1 MRRGAGTLI
10 TIRHVTLTLALTV
23 WAALAGLNAGCASG
37 VRWRYDFATA
47 YEQSKSNQRLT
58 LVYFRQWFLPLCGKM
73 EEAVFSAPELREATR
88 DLTCVRYELYSGD
101 PLSAAWD
108 VDAAPA
114 FVIVDTN
121 GTILARREGEFTVA
135 DVTQAIS
142 DAQSLRFTERP
153 RAVGSP

>member
-1 MRRGAGTLI
+1 MI
-10 TIRHVTLTLALTV
+10 TIRRFAITLTLTV
-23 WAALAGLNAGCASG
+23 CAALAGLNAGCASG
-37 VRWRYDFATA
+37 VRWRYDFAAA
-47 YEQSKSNQRLT
+47 YEQSKANQRLT

-73 EEAVFSAPELREATR
+73 EDVVFGTPELREATR
-88 DLTCVRYELYSGD
+88 DIACVRYELYSGD

-121 GTILARREGEFTVA
+121 GTILARRDGEFTVA

>member
-1 MRRGAGTLI
+1 MNPNRR
-10 TIRHVTLTLALTV
+10 LALTLTMTAC
-23 WAALAGLNAGCASG
+23 AALAGLNTGCASG
-37 VRWRYDFATA
+37 VRWRYDFASA
-47 YEQSKSNQRLT
+47 YEQSKANQRLT

-73 EEAVFSAPELREATR
+73 EDVVFGTPELREATR

-142 DAQSLRFTERP
+142 DAQSSRFTERP